1 MRIVLEITSEKEIN
15 LPIQYNHIVQGFI
28 YENLADEVFRFFI
41 HDEGFEFNKRKFKL
55 FTFSKILGKFV
66 IDKIGN
72 RIIFQSPIKLVISS
86 PIDKFINEF
95 GKALLEKDKFY
106 LGKNNIQISKIEV
119 VNKGNFSDNVKI
131 RTLSPIVIYS
141 TVEENGKKR
150 TIYHKPGDESFTLL
164 IRRNIEKKYQ
174 LLYKKEPPT
183 DDFEIKAANLE
194 KIRLAVINY
203 KNTIIK
209 GYSGDFI
216 LKGNPELIS
225 LAYDVGLGSKNS
237 QGFGLFDFVVDHQ

>member
-1 MRIVLEITSEKEIN
+1 MRLILEITSEKEIN

-28 YENLADEVFRFFI
+28 YDNIADEIFRSFI
-41 HDEGFEFNKRKFKL
+41 HNEGFQYNKRKFKL
-55 FTFSKILGKFV
+55 FTFSKILGKFI

-72 RIIFQSPIKLVISS
+72 RIIFQSPIKLVIAS

-95 GKALLEKDKFY
+95 GKALLEKEKFY
-106 LGKNNIQISKIEV
+106 LGKNNVQISKIEI
-119 VNKGNFSDNVKI
+119 VNKGSLSNNVKI

-141 TVEENGKKR
+141 TVEEHGKKR
-150 TIYHKPGDESFTLL
+150 TIYHKPEDENFSLL

-183 DDFEIKAANLE
+183 DGFEVRAINLE
-194 KIRLAVINY
+194 KIKLAVINY

-216 LKGNPELIS
+216 LKGNQELIS

-237 QGFGLFDFVVDHQ
+237 QGFGLFDVF